1 MFVLL
6 LTMLERL
13 GIIVTVAFL
22 MTRLPFFRHMIERNE
37 ISRKQ
42 QYYAIIFFGVF
53 GIIGTYS
60 GITFDTS
67 SLQFDRW
74 AYALNSEEA
83 LANSRVIGIII
94 AGLLGGYKVGI
105 GAGLIAGIHRFSLGG
120 FTGLSCGLSAILAGI
135 LSGFFYR
142 KEKRLNLST
151 ALFVGALAE
160 AMQMLV
166 ILIVSKPFDQALR
179 LVEAIGIPMIVANGV
194 GSVIFLLIIRSVIS
208 EETKVAALQAQKALR
223 LAEQTLTYLRNGLTT
238 KTAEIVCKII
248 YNEVDASA
256 ISITNQEKILT
267 HIGLADDHHK
277 ANHLIQTA
285 VTKDVLQK
293 GHLIIAKHHDIHCKH
308 PNCPLGAAVIA
319 PLKIRD
325 ETIGTLKFYFQ
336 SEKYITN
343 LVIELIRGL
352 SSLLSNQLEISE
364 AEQSKQLA
372 KEAEIKAL
380 QAQISPHFLFNTLN
394 IIVSL
399 IRTNPDLARKLL
411 LSLSQFF
418 RKNLT
423 GSTKKWTTLKE
434 EVEHVKAY
442 LAIEEARFVD
452 KLSIEYDI
460 DESALDRMVPTLTL
474 QPIVENAIK
483 HGIKDK
489 EANCLIKL
497 SIKHVP
503 SAIEVKVE
511 DNGKGIEQSRLKYI
525 LNTIV
530 HSKNGTG
537 FGMYN
542 VNRRLLL
549 MLGDESTLHI
559 DSILHK
565 GTSVS
570 FRLKKGEIK

>member
-22 MTRLPFFRHMIERNE
+22 MTRLPFFRHMIDRNE

-94 AGLLGGYKVGI
+94 AGLLGGYKVGV

-151 ALFVGALAE
+151 ALVVGALAE

-179 LVEAIGIPMIVANGV
+179 LVEAIGVPMIVANGV

-208 EETKVAALQAQKALR
+208 EETKVGALQAQKALR

-256 ISITNQEKILT
+256 ISITNQEKILI
-267 HIGLADDHHK
+267 HIGLGNDHHK
-277 ANHLIQTA
+277 SNHVIQTA
-285 VTKDVLQK
+285 VTKDVLHK
-293 GHLIIAKHHDIHCKH
+293 GHLIIAKHQDIHCKH

-336 SEKYITN
+336 SEKDITN

-423 GSTKKWTTLKE
+423 GTTKKWTTLKE
-434 EVEHVKAY
+434 EIEHVKAY

-452 KLSIEYDI
+452 KLTIEYDI

-474 QPIVENAIK
+474 HPIVENAIK

-503 SAIEVKVE
+503 NAIEVKVE
-511 DNGKGIEQSRLKYI
+511 DNGKGIEQVRLKYI

-530 HSKNGTG
+530 DSKSGTG

-559 DSILHK
+559 NSILHK

-570 FRLKKGEIK
+570 FRLKMGRD

>member
-42 QYYAIIFFGVF
+42 RYYAIIFFGMF

-67 SLQFDRW
+67 SLEFNRW
-74 AYALNSEEA
+74 AYALDNEEA

-105 GAGLIAGIHRFSLGG
+105 GAGVLAGIHRFSLGG
-120 FTGLSCGLSAILAGI
+120 FTAVSCGLSAILAGI
-135 LSGFFYR
+135 LSGFFYQ
-142 KEKRLNLST
+142 KQTRLNLST
-151 ALFVGALAE
+151 ALVVGALAE
-160 AMQMLV
+160 SVQMLV
-166 ILIVSKPFDQALR
+166 ILLVSKPFDQALR
-179 LVEAIGIPMIVANGV
+179 LVEAIGIPMIIANGV
-194 GSVIFLLIIRSVIS
+194 GSAIFLLIIRSVLN
-208 EETKVAALQAQKALR
+208 EEEKAGALQAQKALR

-238 KTAEIVCKII
+238 KTAEVVCSMILK
-248 YNEVDASA
+248 EVEASA
-256 ISITNQEKILT
+256 ISITNQVKILA
-267 HIGLADDHHK
+267 HVGSADDHHQ
-277 ANHLIQTA
+277 ANHSIQTTI
-285 VTKDVLQK
+285 TKEVLQK
-293 GHLIIAKHHDIHCKH
+293 GKLIIAKHQDIQCMV

-319 PLKIRD
+319 PLKIRE

-336 SEKYITN
+336 SEKDISY

-352 SSLLSNQLEISE
+352 SSLLSNQLEIAE
-364 AEQSKQLA
+364 AEQAKQLA
-372 KEAEIKAL
+372 KEAEIKSL
-380 QAQISPHFLFNTLN
+380 QAQISPHFLFNSLN

-423 GSTKKWTTLKE
+423 GTTKKWTTLE
-434 EVEHVKAY
+434 EEIAHVKAY
-442 LAIEEARFVD
+442 LSIEEARFVD
-452 KLSIEYDI
+452 KLTIYYDL
-460 DESALDRMVPTLTL
+460 DETALDRKIPTLTL
-474 QPIVENAIK
+474 QPIVENAVK

-489 EANCLIKL
+489 DANCMIKI
-497 SIKHVP
+497 SIKHLQDAV
-503 SAIEVKVE
+503 EVTIV
-511 DNGKGIEQSRLKYI
+511 DNGKGIEATRLKTI

-530 HSKNGTG
+530 ESKDGTG

-559 DSILHK
+559 TSK
-565 GTSVS
+565 QNEGTSVS
-570 FRLKKGEIK
+570 FKLKNWRD

>member
-42 QYYAIIFFGVF
+42 QYYAIIFFGAF

-74 AYALNSEEA
+74 AYALGNEEA

-105 GAGLIAGIHRFSLGG
+105 GAGVLAGIHRFSLGG
-120 FTGLSCGLSAILAGI
+120 FTSLSCGLSAILAGV

-142 KEKRLNLST
+142 KQKRLKLST
-151 ALFVGALAE
+151 ALIVGALAE
-160 AMQMLV
+160 SVQMLV
-166 ILIVSKPFDQALR
+166 ILLVSKPFDQALQ
-179 LVEAIGIPMIVANGV
+179 LVEAIGVPMIVANGV
-194 GSVIFLLIIRSVIS
+194 GSAIFLLIIRSVLN
-208 EETKVAALQAQKALR
+208 EEEKVGALQAQKALR
-223 LAEQTLTYLRNGLTT
+223 LAGQTLTYLRNGLTT
-238 KTAEIVCKII
+238 KTAEIVCRII
-248 YNEVDASA
+248 LKEVDASA
-256 ISITNQEKILT
+256 ISITNQEKILA
-267 HIGLADDHHK
+267 HVGLADDHHQ
-277 ANHLIQTA
+277 ANHLIQTT
-285 VTKDVLQK
+285 VTKEVLQAGK
-293 GHLIIAKHHDIHCKH
+293 LIIAKHQDIQCKF
-308 PNCPLGAAVIA
+308 PKCPLGAAVIA

-336 SEKYITN
+336 SEKDISY

-352 SSLLSNQLEISE
+352 SSLLSNQLEIAE
-364 AEQSKQLA
+364 AEQAKQLA
-372 KEAEIKAL
+372 KEAEIKSL

-423 GSTKKWTTLKE
+423 GSTKKWTTLE
-434 EVEHVKAY
+434 EELEHVKAY

-452 KLSIEYDI
+452 KLSIYYDI
-460 DESALDRMVPTLTL
+460 DKTALDRMVPTLTL
-474 QPIVENAIK
+474 QPIVENAVK

-489 EANCLIKL
+489 DANCVIKI
-497 SIKHVP
+497 SIDHVP
-503 SAIEVKVE
+503 DAVQVTIA
-511 DNGKGIEQSRLKYI
+511 DNGKGIESSRLKTI
-525 LNTIV
+525 LDTIV
-530 HSKNGTG
+530 ESKDGTG

-559 DSILHK
+559 SSK
-565 GTSVS
+565 QNEGTTVS
-570 FRLKKGEIK
+570 FKVKNGRD

>member
-1 MFVLL
+1 
-6 LTMLERL
+6 
-13 GIIVTVAFL
+13 
-22 MTRLPFFRHMIERNE
+22 
-37 ISRKQ
+37 
-42 QYYAIIFFGVF
+42 
-53 GIIGTYS
+53 
-60 GITFDTS
+60 
-67 SLQFDRW
+67 
-74 AYALNSEEA
+74 
-83 LANSRVIGIII
+83 VIGIII
-94 AGLLGGYKVGI
+94 AGLLGGYKVGV

-151 ALFVGALAE
+151 ALVVGALAE

-179 LVEAIGIPMIVANGV
+179 LVEAIGVPMIVANGV

-208 EETKVAALQAQKALR
+208 EETKVGALQAQKALR
-223 LAEQTLTYLRNGLTT
+223 LAEQTITYLRNGLTT

-267 HIGLADDHHK
+267 HVGLADDHHK

-293 GHLIIAKHHDIHCKH
+293 GHLIIAKHEDIHCKYH
-308 PNCPLGAAVIA
+308 NCPLGAAVIA

-336 SEKYITN
+336 SEKDITN

-503 SAIEVKVE
+503 SAIEVKVK
-511 DNGKGIEQSRLKYI
+511 DNGKGIEQNRLKYI

-530 HSKNGTG
+530 DSKNGTG

-559 DSILHK
+559 NSILHK

-570 FRLKKGEIK
+570 FRLKMGEIK

>member
-1 MFVLL
+1 MFILL

-67 SLQFDRW
+67 SLQFNRW

-94 AGLLGGYKVGI
+94 AGLLGGYKVGV

-151 ALFVGALAE
+151 ALVVGALAE

-179 LVEAIGIPMIVANGV
+179 LVEAIGVPMIVANGV

-208 EETKVAALQAQKALR
+208 EETKVGALQAQKALW
-223 LAEQTLTYLRNGLTT
+223 LAEQTITYLRNGLTT

-256 ISITNQEKILT
+256 ISMTNQEKILT
-267 HIGLADDHHK
+267 HVGLADDHHK
-277 ANHLIQTA
+277 AHHLIQTA

-293 GHLIIAKHHDIHCKH
+293 GHLIIAKHQDIHCKH

-336 SEKYITN
+336 SEKDITN

-434 EVEHVKAY
+434 ELEHVKAY

-452 KLSIEYDI
+452 KLSIEYEI

-511 DNGKGIEQSRLKYI
+511 DNGQGIEKNRLKYI

-530 HSKNGTG
+530 DSKNGTG

-559 DSILHK
+559 NSILHK

-570 FRLKKGEIK
+570 FRLKMGEIK